1 MKPCQFRHQPRSSA
15 KNPFSYLFDAIDES
29 GEVRY
34 TLQVCSEEMLTKE
47 KFRLWWFHSTRKSRR
62 DEAARMNRLERAM
75 QDLTDLR
82 ERLIG
87 PRPRL
92 RTNEQVQPAVDRI
105 LQDRQVQ
112 GRLRVSVQQYDTPRF
127 RQLKP
132 GRPGQQFQPALCR
145 R

>member
-15 KNPFSYLFDAIDES
+15 KNLFSYLFDTIDES

-34 TLQVCSEEMLTKE
+34 TLQVCSEETLTKE

-92 RTNEQVQPAVDRI
+92 RTKEQVQPAVDRI